1 VDRPAHLVR
10 RIGGLMA
17 GATVPL
23 AIHRAGGD
31 RLAFVLYF
39 LRRNPRMI
47 VGGIIVL
54 GWLFIAAFA
63 PFVAPYDPIKVNVSD
78 SLIPPGGAHWLGT
91 DDLGRDVLSRVMWGA
106 RVSLSVGVISVSIGL
121 LVGTSLG
128 LAAGYLGGTFDLL
141 IMRGIDALLAFPA
154 LILAIAITS
163 ALGPQIQNAMIAIG
177 IVAIP
182 AYARLTRGQV
192 LAVRSRDFIVAART
206 IGCTPLGIIRRHIFP
221 NIMNTLIVQAT
232 LSTAFAILAEAALS
246 FLGLGPQPPYPSWGQ
261 DINYSQRY
269 LPNLKWWMSVGP
281 GLAIFT
287 AVFGFNYLGD
297 ALRDAL
303 DPRLRR
309 SG

>member
-1 VDRPAHLVR
+1 
-10 RIGGLMA
+10 MA
-17 GATVPL
+17 GTTVPFTIQRPHE
-23 AIHRAGGD
+23 AGRAS
-31 RLAFVLYF
+31 AAWYFV
-39 LRRNPRMI
+39 RRNPRMLI
-47 VGGIIVL
+47 GGTIVL
-54 GWLFIAAFA
+54 AWLFVAAFA
-63 PFVAPYDPIKVNVSD
+63 PFVAPYDPIKVSVTD
-78 SLIPPGGAHWLGT
+78 SLIPPGPGHWFGT
-91 DDLGRDVLSRVMWGA
+91 DDLGRDVLSRVIWGS

-121 LVGTSLG
+121 IFGTSLG

-141 IMRGIDALLAFPA
+141 IMRFIDALLAFPA

-192 LAVRSRDFIVAART
+192 LAIRAREFVVAART
-206 IGCTPLGIIRRHIFP
+206 IGAPPLRIVLRHIFP
-221 NIMNTLIVQAT
+221 NVMNALIVQAT

-261 DINYSQRY
+261 DINYSERY

-281 GLAIFT
+281 GIAIFT
-287 AVFGFNYLGD
+287 AVFAFNFLGD

-309 SG
+309 TG

>member
-1 VDRPAHLVR
+1 
-10 RIGGLMA
+10 MA
-17 GATVPL
+17 ETTVPL
-23 AIHRAGGD
+23 VARRPKADRVAAIR
-31 RLAFVLYF
+31 YF
-39 LRRNPRMI
+39 LRRNPRMVI
-47 VGGIIVL
+47 GGAVVAA
-54 GWLFIAAFA
+54 WLLAAALA
-63 PFVAPYDPIKVNVSD
+63 PWVAPYDPIRQDVSD
-78 SLIPPGGAHWLGT
+78 ALLPPGPAHWLGT
-91 DDLGRDVLSRVMWGA
+91 DDLGRDVLSRVIWGG

-121 LVGTSLG
+121 FVGTSLG
-128 LAAGYLGGTFDLL
+128 LAAGYLGGKFDLF

-154 LILAIAITS
+154 LVLAIAITS
-163 ALGPQIQNAMIAIG
+163 SLGPQIQNAMIAIG

-192 LAVRSRDFIVAART
+192 LAVRAREYVVAART
-206 IGCTPLGIIRRHIFP
+206 IGCSPVRIVLRHIFP
-221 NIMNTLIVQAT
+221 NVMNALIVQAT

-261 DINYSQRY
+261 DISYSTRY

-281 GLAIFT
+281 GLAIFS
-287 AVFGFNYLGD
+287 AVFAFNFLGD

>member
-1 VDRPAHLVR
+1 MAGTTIPLALGRQRVDRL
-10 RIGGLMA
+10 
-17 GATVPL
+17 GAV
-23 AIHRAGGD
+23 A
-31 RLAFVLYF
+31 YF

-47 VGGIIVL
+47 VGGAIV
-54 GWLFIAAFA
+54 GAWLFIALFS
-63 PFVAPYDPIKVNVSD
+63 PIIAPYDPVKVNVLD
-78 SLIPPGGAHWLGT
+78 ALQPPNPSHWLGT
-91 DDLGRDVLSRVMWGA
+91 DDLGRDVLSRVMWGS
-106 RVSLSVGVISVSIGL
+106 RVSLSVGLISVSIGL

-128 LAAGYLGGTFDLL
+128 LAAGYLGGKFDLF

-192 LAVRSRDFIVAART
+192 LAVRAREFIVAART
-206 IGCTPLGIIRRHIFP
+206 IGAPPLRIVLRHIFP
-221 NIMNTLIVQAT
+221 NVMNALIVQAT

-246 FLGLGPQPPYPSWGQ
+246 FLGLGPQPPFPSWGQ

-281 GLAIFT
+281 GVAIFT
-287 AVFGFNYLGD
+287 AVFAFNFLGD

-309 SG
+309 SA

>member
-1 VDRPAHLVR
+1 
-10 RIGGLMA
+10 MA
-17 GATVPL
+17 GTTVPI
-23 AIHRAGGD
+23 AIRGVGDD
-31 RLAFVLYF
+31 RLGSALYF

-47 VGGIIVL
+47 VGGTIVL
-54 GWLFIAAFA
+54 AWLFIAIFA
-63 PFVAPYDPIKVNVSD
+63 PWVAPYDPIKVNVTD
-78 SLIPPGGAHWLGT
+78 SLIPPSPGHWLGT
-91 DDLGRDVLSRVMWGA
+91 DDLGRDVLSRVMWGS

-128 LAAGYLGGTFDLL
+128 LAAGYLGGKFDLF

-192 LAVRSRDFIVAART
+192 LAVRARDFIVAART
-206 IGCTPLGIIRRHIFP
+206 IGATPLRIVLRHIFP
-221 NIMNTLIVQAT
+221 NVMNALIVQAT

-281 GLAIFT
+281 GIAIFT
-287 AVFGFNYLGD
+287 AVFAFNFLGD

>member
-1 VDRPAHLVR
+1 
-10 RIGGLMA
+10 MA

-23 AIHRAGGD
+23 AIRRAGDD
-31 RLAFVLYF
+31 RLGSVVYF

-47 VGGIIVL
+47 VGGVIVF

-63 PFVAPYDPIKVNVSD
+63 PFVAPYDPIKVNVTD
-78 SLIPPGGAHWLGT
+78 SLIPPGSAHWLGT

-128 LAAGYLGGTFDLL
+128 LAAGYLGGKFDLL

-206 IGCTPLGIIRRHIFP
+206 IGCTPLRIIWRHIFP
-221 NIMNTLIVQAT
+221 NIMNTRIVQAT

>member
-1 VDRPAHLVR
+1 
-10 RIGGLMA
+10 MA
-17 GATVPL
+17 GATVPI
-23 AIHRAGGD
+23 AIRRAGDD
-31 RLAFVLYF
+31 RLGSALYF

-47 VGGIIVL
+47 VGGLIVL
-54 GWLFIAAFA
+54 GWLFVAAFA

-78 SLIPPGGAHWLGT
+78 SLIPPGPSHWLGT
-91 DDLGRDVLSRVMWGA
+91 DDLGRDVLSRVMWGS

-121 LVGTSLG
+121 LIGTSLG
-128 LAAGYLGGTFDLL
+128 LAAGYLGGKFDLF

-206 IGCTPLGIIRRHIFP
+206 IGCTPLRIVGRHIFP

-269 LPNLKWWMSVGP
+269 LANLKWWMSVGP
-281 GLAIFT
+281 GIAIFT

>member
-1 VDRPAHLVR
+1 MS
-10 RIGGLMA
+10 GT
-17 GATVPL
+17 TVPIVL
-23 AIHRAGGD
+23 REVRED
-31 RLAFVLYF
+31 RVGAALYF

-47 VGGIIVL
+47 IGGAIVFM
-54 GWLFIAAFA
+54 WLFIAIFA
-63 PFVAPYDPIKVNVSD
+63 PFVAPYDPIRVNVTD
-78 SLIPPGGAHWLGT
+78 SLLPPGPKHWLGT
-91 DDLGRDVLSRVMWGA
+91 DDLGRDVLSRVMWGS

-121 LVGTSLG
+121 FVGTTLG
-128 LAAGYLGGTFDLL
+128 LAAGYLGGKFDLF

-192 LAVRSRDFIVAART
+192 LAVRARDYIVAART
-206 IGCTPLGIIRRHIFP
+206 IGCSPLRIVWRHIFP

-269 LPNLKWWMSVGP
+269 LANLKWWMSVGP
-281 GLAIFT
+281 GVAIFT
-287 AVFGFNYLGD
+287 AVFGFNFLGD

>member
-1 VDRPAHLVR
+1 
-10 RIGGLMA
+10 MA
-17 GATVPL
+17 GTTATVALGRP
-23 AIHRAGGD
+23 RGD
-31 RLAFVLYF
+31 RLASVAYF
-39 LRRNPRMI
+39 LRRNPRMLI
-47 VGGIIVL
+47 GGSVVL
-54 GWLFIAAFA
+54 AWLFVAAFA
-63 PFVAPYDPIKVNVSD
+63 PFIAPYDPIKVNVID
-78 SLIPPGGAHWLGT
+78 SLLPPSGSHWLGT
-91 DDLGRDVLSRVMWGA
+91 DDLGRDVFSRVLWGS
-106 RVSLSVGVISVSIGL
+106 RISLSVGVISVSIGL
-121 LVGTSLG
+121 LVGTTLG
-128 LAAGYLGGTFDLL
+128 LAAGYLGGTFDLVV
-141 IMRGIDALLAFPA
+141 MRAIDALLAFPA

-192 LAVRSRDFIVAART
+192 LAVRAREYIVAART
-206 IGCTPLGIIRRHIFP
+206 IGCTPLRIVARHVFP
-221 NIMNTLIVQAT
+221 NVMNALIVQAT

-269 LPNLKWWMSVGP
+269 LANLKWWMSVGP
-281 GLAIFT
+281 GVAIFT
-287 AVFGFNYLGD
+287 AVFAFNFLGD

>member
-1 VDRPAHLVR
+1 MS
-10 RIGGLMA
+10 GT
-17 GATVPL
+17 TVPIVL
-23 AIHRAGGD
+23 RQVRDD
-31 RLAFVLYF
+31 RLGSALYF

-47 VGGIIVL
+47 VGGGIVL
-54 GWLFIAAFA
+54 TWLVIAVFA
-63 PFVAPYDPIKVNVSD
+63 PFLAPYDPTKVIPTD
-78 SLIPPGGAHWLGT
+78 SLIPPGPAHWLGT
-91 DDLGRDVLSRVMWGA
+91 DDLGRDVLSRVMWGS

-128 LAAGYLGGTFDLL
+128 LAAGYLGGKFDLV

-192 LAVRSRDFIVAART
+192 LAVRAREYIVAART
-206 IGCTPLGIIRRHIFP
+206 IGASPLRIVMRHILP

-269 LPNLKWWMSVGP
+269 LANLKWWMSVGP
-281 GLAIFT
+281 GIAIFT
-287 AVFGFNYLGD
+287 AVFGFNFLGD

-309 SG
+309 SGT

>member
-1 VDRPAHLVR
+1 
-10 RIGGLMA
+10 MA

-23 AIHRAGGD
+23 AIRRAGDD
-31 RLAFVLYF
+31 RLGSVLYF

-47 VGGIIVL
+47 VGGVIVL
-54 GWLFIAAFA
+54 GWLFVAAFA
-63 PFVAPYDPIKVNVSD
+63 PFIAPYDPIKVNVSD
-78 SLIPPGGAHWLGT
+78 SLIPPGTAHWLGT
-91 DDLGRDVLSRVMWGA
+91 DDLGRDMLSRVMWGA

-128 LAAGYLGGTFDLL
+128 LAAGYLGGKFDLL

-192 LAVRSRDFIVAART
+192 LAVRSRDYIVAART
-206 IGCTPLGIIRRHIFP
+206 IGATPLRIVASHIFP

>member
-1 VDRPAHLVR
+1 
-10 RIGGLMA
+10 MA
-17 GATVPL
+17 GTTVPI
-23 AIHRAGGD
+23 AIHRVGDD
-31 RLAFVLYF
+31 RLGSALYF

-47 VGGIIVL
+47 VGGTIVL
-54 GWLFIAAFA
+54 VWLFIAVFA
-63 PFVAPYDPIKVNVSD
+63 PFVAPYDPIKVNVTD

-121 LVGTSLG
+121 FVGTSLG
-128 LAAGYLGGTFDLL
+128 LAAGYLGGKFDLL

-192 LAVRSRDFIVAART
+192 LAVRAREYIVAART
-206 IGCTPLGIIRRHIFP
+206 IGATPLRIVIRHILP
-221 NIMNTLIVQAT
+221 NVMSALIVQAT

-261 DINYSQRY
+261 DIAYSQRY

-281 GLAIFT
+281 GIAIFT
-287 AVFGFNYLGD
+287 AVFAFNFLGD

-309 SG
+309 ST